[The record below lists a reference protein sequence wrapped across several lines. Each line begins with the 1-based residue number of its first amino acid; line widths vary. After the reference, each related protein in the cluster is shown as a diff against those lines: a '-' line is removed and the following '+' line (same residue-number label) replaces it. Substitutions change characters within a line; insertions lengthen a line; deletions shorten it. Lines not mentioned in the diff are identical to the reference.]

1 MKLRILYWNARVVKN
16 EEKRKV
22 IKSLFHPQNVDL
34 VCLQETKV
42 EAMLI
47 ALVRSIGVGRFLE
60 CGCPKGNGSSWRVVA
75 F

>member
-1 MKLRILYWNARVVKN
+1 MVKN

-22 IKSLFHPQNVDL
+22 IKSLFHPQKFDL

-42 EAMLI
+42 EAMLM
-47 ALVRSIGVGRFLE
+47 ALVGSIGVGRFLE